1 MKQYN
6 ISFHSLFLL
15 FPLIRLSFPL
25 FSSPLYHSP
34 IVMSPTRKTVQLN
47 DGVICGTCD
56 TALSSD
62 WFCSRCHRKCSTCNR
77 YMVQD
82 DDFCSRC
89 WTSASGTLH
98 PKSSQKNYSNA
109 MIDFVQEQLMVI
121 PIVDD
126 RRPGRQC

>member
-1 MKQYN
+1 
-6 ISFHSLFLL
+6 
-15 FPLIRLSFPL
+15 
-25 FSSPLYHSP
+25 
-34 IVMSPTRKTVQLN
+34 MSPTRKTAELT

-77 YMVQD
+77 YMIQD

-89 WTSASGTLH
+89 WTSATGSIQ
-98 PKSSQKNYSNA
+98 PKLTQKEYSNA

-121 PIVDD
+121 PLVDD